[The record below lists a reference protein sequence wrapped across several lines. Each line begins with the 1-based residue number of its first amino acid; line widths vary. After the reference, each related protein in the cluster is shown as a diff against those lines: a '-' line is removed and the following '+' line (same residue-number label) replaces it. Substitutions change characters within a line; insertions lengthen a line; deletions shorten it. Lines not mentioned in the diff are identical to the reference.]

1 LLFEEAF
8 VSWAKTSESKPACV
22 IMAPVTK
29 NKRVGKNV
37 LCFFIKFEF
46 KLTLFKPGDLM
57 SRH

>member
-1 LLFEEAF
+1 
-8 VSWAKTSESKPACV
+8 
-22 IMAPVTK
+22 MAPVTK